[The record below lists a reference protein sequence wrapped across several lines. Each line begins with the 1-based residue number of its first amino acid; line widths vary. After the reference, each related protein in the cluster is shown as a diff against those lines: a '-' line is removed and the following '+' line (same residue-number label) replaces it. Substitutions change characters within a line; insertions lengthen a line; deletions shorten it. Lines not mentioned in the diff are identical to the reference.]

1 MKAAGIDIGS
11 RTIALTVLDVDSC
24 RLLASEIVDSGYDP
38 VRRARELASNYEFD
52 FIVATGYGRHAAMAK
67 FADEVIT
74 EITAYARGAR
84 YFLPEVRTIL
94 DIGGQDT
101 KAILLGPDG
110 SVLDFQMNEK
120 CAAGTGKFL
129 EVMAVALGYE
139 LEEFGKAPFEDLDP
153 ALKISSMCTVFA
165 ESEVVS
171 LLHKGESRQ
180 RIARAVHEAI
190 AERAAGLL
198 KRIGFL
204 PPVMFAG
211 GVAKNPYLKHALEK
225 RIGSELYVPE
235 EPQIVGAV
243 GSALEAVKRLVKK
256 GCVKS

>member
-11 RTIALTVLDVDSC
+11 RTIALVLLDSETC
-24 RLLASEIVDSGYDP
+24 ELFASEIVDSGFDP
-38 VRRARELASNYEFD
+38 VRRARELASKYEFD
-52 FIVATGYGRHAAMAK
+52 FVVATGYGRHAARAK
-67 FADEVIT
+67 FADGVIT
-74 EITAYARGAR
+74 EIKAYAKGAR

-101 KAILLGPDG
+101 KAILLSSEGA
-110 SVLDFQMNEK
+110 VLDFQMNEK

-139 LEEFGKAPFEDLDP
+139 LDEFGKAPFMEEGP
-153 ALKISSMCTVFA
+153 PLKISSMCTVFA

-171 LLHKGESRQ
+171 LLHEGEARE
-180 RIARAVHEAI
+180 RVARAVHEAI

-198 KRIGFL
+198 KRIGFQH
-204 PPVMFAG
+204 PIMFAG
-211 GVAKNPYLKHALEK
+211 GVAKNPYLKFALEK
-225 RIGSELYVPE
+225 RLGTELYVPD

-243 GSALEAVKRLVKK
+243 GAALEAVQHLEKRRCMKA
-256 GCVKS
+256 